1 MGVSLSA
8 PPSPGAEERGSVAT
22 CCPCSPGRGRAFL
35 AHLLLPGLTAGCP
48 LDKALRPWVWGTTYG
63 NSSWHAHPV
72 MCVCTLN
79 TGMCMHVCA
88 RTCVG
93 MCAPAMHTGHVC
105 ARIVHMYV
113 CACVWTCVLLPC
125 TPSRVHVHIVHM
137 YVHAGMLAC
146 VCRNWPSWVETARGR
161 LCAGVTVHH
170 RCVFRSGYLGLH
182 PKDRPRC
189 SVTQSRLTLC
199 DPVDCSTPG
208 FPVLHHIPELA
219 QTQVHRV
226 GDASNHLILCRPLLL
241 LPPIPPSIRVFSN
254 ESVLHVRWPQYWS
267 FSFIISPSISP
278 YIMTKPKP
286 WSVRAGGRFVASDD
300 SWSATFAAEP
310 SWPSCGDTWL
320 MAGCLP
326 PALRTVLREDGG
338 ASACGV

>member
-113 CACVWTCVLLPC
+113 
-125 TPSRVHVHIVHM
+125 
-137 YVHAGMLAC
+137 HAGMLAC

-208 FPVLHHIPELA
+208 FPVLHHLLEFA
-219 QTQVHRV
+219 ETHVH
-226 GDASNHLILCRPLLL
+226 
-241 LPPIPPSIRVFSN
+241 
-254 ESVLHVRWPQYWS
+254 
-267 FSFIISPSISP
+267 
-278 YIMTKPKP
+278 
-286 WSVRAGGRFVASDD
+286 
-300 SWSATFAAEP
+300 
-310 SWPSCGDTWL
+310 
-320 MAGCLP
+320 
-326 PALRTVLREDGG
+326 
-338 ASACGV
+338 